1 MTYKSEFR
9 FQNEEEDNSYF
20 NELRNKA
27 LSEKEDPGPFIRFLE
42 NIFPFTKD
50 FEAGY
55 YDTLDYTPADTQ
67 DLMQKFLSK
76 ENSGLGF
83 QKTVKKDYVDFNGR
97 GPGTLYLSDNKGV
110 PTFNFYPKP
119 PEEWVQKNATSL
131 ARAEFVSNFFIHT
144 APVTTPFAMKT
155 QPTTVVLQNKF
166 GEKLKVPITTGGKT
180 LLQQRSANNYIRK
193 FNNETKKIEW
203 IKKNN
208 PGFLDPKAGKVN
220 NAQSAVNDVYNKSPI
235 DVRAIVTIAKKNKI
249 SYKQAEAYLEMLRTG
264 VKPDMDI
271 KPGSSMTKQLEEGT
285 TQGSGSVNK
294 ALARIQKIK
303 KDREDSL
310 RNAGIDPREYT
321 NMLQNNTGMP
331 GRGKNESYPDYSRR
345 ILTTYGARPDVNGE
359 LVMTSEAFANI
370 KNSSVR
376 REVAQLLLTD
386 INQGVKSSFL
396 QQTQIKNKK
405 LNQDLAEYNKKY
417 GARAD
422 LHHGYPSVIGIEF
435 FLDIPYMGTEWK
447 RRIAIANKYGNF
459 PGQPMV
465 EGKDNLTSLPSSI
478 PSTITKRKSG
488 IKRDNPA
495 YVEAKEGLAKLGRK
509 IPQHIHQIIHDSFLT
524 NEMGQTGQKF
534 WEKWEPI
541 IFRKGKKGWL
551 EAYEAFNE
559 IIARNRAMYNEALAQ
574 LEIFF
579 SKAALSENPEKLVE
593 LLEEYIAKGKITIG
607 QGLVRDKDGNVV
619 ITKEGTDTALSTMK
633 FVEYQQDAVQYIV
646 EDALRDFKKE
656 ANKLLEN
663 DPRLKDVAA
672 EVAEIPGL
680 TQAEIKRAEEL
691 LFKIKYYNSILLTDG
706 KSRAYQVTRISA
718 AQHKKHVDEYYEL
731 IQLKLPIEVPKGFIQ
746 LSVFKNTKL
755 PDLNRQLELILD
767 QQLELDL

>member
-1 MTYKSEFR
+1 MTQGNSGRKNWKRNPGYSIEDLVGPNFWERYNNRELGKEWVDTVIGGLEKSWTDLDDYHKKNIIGIGNFLGNAY
-9 FQNEEEDNSYF
+9 NEARSISPDEKWNPLAYIEAGAVRGIEGVVNTVGKVSDFVIGNPARGAGWLLGLDPRLREGMAIGAQLYF
-20 NELRNKA
+20 GPKA
-27 LSEKEDPGPFIRFLE
+27 LKG
-42 NIFPFTKD
+42 
-50 FEAGY
+50 
-55 YDTLDYTPADTQ
+55 
-67 DLMQKFLSK
+67 
-76 ENSGLGF
+76 
-83 QKTVKKDYVDFNGR
+83 VKKI
-97 GPGTLYLSDNKGV
+97 K
-110 PTFNFYPKP
+110 PKH
-119 PEEWVQKNATSL
+119 L
-131 ARAEFVSNFFIHT
+131 
-144 APVTTPFAMKT
+144 
-155 QPTTVVLQNKF
+155 
-166 GEKLKVPITTGGKT
+166 GITT
-180 LLQQRSANNYIRK
+180 
-193 FNNETKKIEW
+193 KIEPYVPPTQ
-203 IKKNN
+203 IGN
-208 PGFLDPKAGKVN
+208 
-220 NAQSAVNDVYNKSPI
+220 
-235 DVRAIVTIAKKNKI
+235 
-249 SYKQAEAYLEMLRTG
+249 
-264 VKPDMDI
+264 
-271 KPGSSMTKQLEEGT
+271 TKQLINITADAVDETFNLNPEIFRQANKIYKANPNIGMKKAI
-285 TQGSGSVNK
+285 QEAKLLSGFKPSQLITGDLPLNK
-294 ALARIQKIK
+294 IMGRIQKIA
-303 KDREDSL
+303 KDRNIPPDLKMS
-310 RNAGIDPREYT
+310 II
-321 NMLQNNTGMP
+321 QNNTGLP
-331 GRGKNESYPDYSRR
+331 GRGKNESYPDYVRR
-345 ILTTYGARPDVNGE
+345 MLTTYGARPDENGN
-359 LVMTSEAFANI
+359 LVMTTEAFGNI
-370 KNSSVR
+370 KNPNIR
-376 REVAQLLLTD
+376 REIAQLILTPLS
-386 INQGVKSSFL
+386 QGVKGSFL
-396 QQTQIKNKK
+396 KQKLPKNAK
-405 LNQDLAEYNKKY
+405 LNKDLEAYNKKY

-435 FLDIPYMGTEWK
+435 YLDNPHMGTQWK
-447 RRIAIANKYGNF
+447 EYQAIADKYNNV

-465 EGKDNLTSLPSSI
+465 DGRDNLVSLPSSI
-478 PSTITKRKSG
+478 PSTITNRKT
-488 IKRDNPA
+488 KEKTPNPD
-495 YVEAKEGLAKLGRK
+495 YVEAKEGLKKLGRK
-509 IPQHIHQIIHDSFLT
+509 IPQHLHQIIHDSFLT

-541 IFRKGKKGWL
+541 IIQKGKKGWL

-579 SKAALSENPEKLVE
+579 SKASLSENPEKLVE

-646 EDALRDFKKE
+646 EDALRDFKKD

>member
-1 MTYKSEFR
+1 MTTAPFR
-9 FQNEEEDNSYF
+9 FQEEEDEYSYF
-20 NELRNKA
+20 NELRDKK
-27 LSEKEDPGPFIRFLE
+27 LSQEKDPGPIIRFLE

-55 YDTLDYTPADTQ
+55 SDTLNYTPADTQ
-67 DLMQKFLSK
+67 DLMETFLSK

-83 QKTVKKDYVDFNGR
+83 QKTVKKDYTDFNGR
-97 GPGTLYLSDNKGV
+97 GPGTLYLSDDKGK

-119 PEEWVQKNATSL
+119 PPEWMAENATAL
-131 ARAEFVSNFFIHT
+131 ARAEFTANFFIHT
-144 APVTTPFAMKT
+144 APITTPFAMKT
-155 QPTTVVLQNKF
+155 QPTKVVLNDKF
-166 GEKLKVPITTGGKT
+166 LTKGKDVTGTLPGSKGGKT
-180 LLQQRSANNYIRK
+180 LLQQRKANKEILTEFEKTGY
-193 FNNETKKIEW
+193 
-203 IKKNN
+203 
-208 PGFLDPKAGKVN
+208 GKTN
-220 NAQSAVNDVYNKSPI
+220 IAQNAVNDVYNKSPV
-235 DVRAIVTIAKKNKI
+235 DVRAIVNIAKKNKI
-249 SYKQAEAYLEMLRTG
+249 SYKQAEAYLEMLKTG
-264 VKPDMDI
+264 VKPNMDI

-285 TQGSGSVNK
+285 TQGSGSINK
-294 ALARIQKIK
+294 ALSRLQKIK
-303 KDREDSL
+303 KDR
-310 RNAGIDPREYT
+310 GIDPNIK

-331 GRGKNESYPDYSRR
+331 GRGKDETYPDYVRR
-345 ILTTYGARPDVNGE
+345 MLTTYGARPDENGN
-359 LVMTSEAFANI
+359 LVMTREAFANI
-370 KNSSVR
+370 KNPNIR
-376 REVAQLLLTD
+376 REIAQLLLTPLS
-386 INQGVKSSFL
+386 QGVKGSFL
-396 QQTQIKNKK
+396 KQKLPKNAK
-405 LNQDLAEYNKKY
+405 LNKDLEAYNKKY

-435 FLDIPYMGTEWK
+435 YLDNPHMGAQWK
-447 RRIAIANKYGNF
+447 EYQAIADKYGNV

-465 EGKDNLTSLPSSI
+465 EGRDNLKSLPSSI
-478 PSTITKRKSG
+478 PSTITNRKT
-488 IKRDNPA
+488 KEKTPNPA

-574 LEIFF
+574 LDVFF
-579 SKAALSENPEKLVE
+579 SKASLSENPEKLVE
-593 LLEEYIAKGKITIG
+593 LLEQYVARGKITIG

-672 EVAEIPGL
+672 EVAGIPGL
-680 TQAEIKRAEEL
+680 TQAEIKRAEFL

-706 KSRAYQVTRISA
+706 KSRAYQVTQISA
-718 AQHKKHVDEYYEL
+718 AQHKKHVDEYYDL

>member
-1 MTYKSEFR
+1 MTTAPFL
-9 FQNEEEDNSYF
+9 FQNEEEDSYF

-55 YDTLDYTPADTQ
+55 SDTLNYTPADTQ
-67 DLMQKFLSK
+67 DLVEKFNSK

-83 QKTVKKDYVDFNGR
+83 QKTVQKDYVDFNGK
-97 GPGTLYLSDNKGV
+97 GPGTLYLSDNKGT

-119 PEEWVQKNATSL
+119 PAEWMQKNATAL
-131 ARAEFVSNFFIHT
+131 ARAEFTANFFIHT

-155 QPTTVVLQNKF
+155 QPTNVVLQDQY
-166 GEKLKVPITTGGKT
+166 GTKVKGPLPGSTGGKT
-180 LLQQRSANNYIRK
+180 LLQQRRDNNYIRRYEK
-193 FNNETKKIEW
+193 ETNKINFV
-203 IKKNN
+203 KNQGN
-208 PGFLDPKAGKVN
+208 K
-220 NAQSAVNDVYNKSPI
+220 AQSAVNDVYNKSPI
-235 DVRAIVTIAKKNKI
+235 DVRAIVNIAKKNKI

-264 VKPDMDI
+264 IRPNMDI

-294 ALARIQKIK
+294 ALARLQKIR
-303 KDREDSL
+303 KDR
-310 RNAGIDPREYT
+310 GIDPNIK

-331 GRGKNESYPDYSRR
+331 GRGKDETYPDYVRR
-345 ILTTYGARPDVNGE
+345 ILTTYGARPDENGN
-359 LVMTSEAFANI
+359 LVMTREAFGNI
-370 KNSSVR
+370 KNSNIR
-376 REVAQLLLTD
+376 REVAQLLLTPLS
-386 INQGVKSSFL
+386 QGVKGSFL
-396 QQTQIKNKK
+396 KQKLPKNAK
-405 LNQDLAEYNKKY
+405 LNKDLEAYNKKY

-435 FLDIPYMGTEWK
+435 YLDNPHMGAQWK
-447 RRIAIANKYGNF
+447 EYQAIADKYGNV

-465 EGKDNLTSLPSSI
+465 DGRDNLVSLPSSI
-478 PSTITKRKSG
+478 PSTITNRKT
-488 IKRDNPA
+488 KEKTPNPA

-541 IFRKGKKGWL
+541 IIQKGQKGWL

-574 LEIFF
+574 LEVFF
-579 SKAALSENPEKLVE
+579 SKASLSENPEKLVE
-593 LLEEYIAKGKITIG
+593 LLEQYVARGKITIG

-633 FVEYQQDAVQYIV
+633 FKEYQQDAVQYIV

-672 EVAEIPGL
+672 EVAGIPGL
-680 TQAEIKRAEEL
+680 TQAQIERAEFL

-706 KSRAYQVTRISA
+706 KSRAYQVTQISS

-731 IQLKLPIEVPKGFIQ
+731 IQLKLPIEIPKGFIQ

-755 PDLNRQLELILD
+755 PNLNRQLELILD

>member
-1 MTYKSEFR
+1 MTTAPFR
-9 FQNEEEDNSYF
+9 FQDEEEDSYF

-42 NIFPFTKD
+42 NIFPWTKGA
-50 FEAGY
+50 EAPY
-55 YDTLDYTPADTQ
+55 SDTLNYTPADTQ
-67 DLMQKFLSK
+67 ELVEKFYSK

-83 QKTVKKDYVDFNGR
+83 QKTVKKEYADFNGK
-97 GPGTLYLSDNKGV
+97 GPGTLYLSDKKGV
-110 PTFNFYPKP
+110 PTFNFFPKP
-119 PEEWVQKNATSL
+119 PEEWIANQNLINTRS
-131 ARAEFVSNFFIHT
+131 EFAANFFIHT

-155 QPTTVVLQNKF
+155 VPTNVVLQNQHGTKIK
-166 GEKLKVPITTGGKT
+166 GPLPGSKGGKT
-180 LLQQRSANNYIRK
+180 LLQQRRDNNYIRRYEK
-193 FNNETKKIEW
+193 ELKKAEFV
-203 IKKNN
+203 KNK
-208 PGFLDPKAGKVN
+208 GLDKVN
-220 NAQSAVNDVYNKSPI
+220 TAQSAVNDVYNMSPI

-264 VKPDMDI
+264 VKPNMDI
-271 KPGSSMTKQLEEGT
+271 KPGSSMTKQLKEGT
-285 TQGSGSVNK
+285 TQGSGSVNE
-294 ALARIQKIK
+294 AFSRIMKIK
-303 KDREDSL
+303 KDR
-310 RNAGIDPREYT
+310 GIDPNLK
-321 NMLQNNTGMP
+321 NMLQNNTGLP

-370 KNSSVR
+370 KNSSVK

-386 INQGVKSSFL
+386 INQGVKGSFL
-396 QQTQIKNKK
+396 QESKIKNKK
-405 LNQDLAEYNKKY
+405 LNQDLAAYNKKY

-447 RRIAIANKYGNF
+447 RRMAIANKYGNF

-495 YVEAKEGLAKLGRK
+495 YVEAKEGLEKEGRK

-524 NEMGQTGQKF
+524 NEMGQSGKKF
-534 WEKWEPI
+534 WEKWDPI
-541 IFRKGKKGWL
+541 IIQKGEAGWL
-551 EAYEAFNE
+551 EAYEAYNE
-559 IIARNRAMYNEALAQ
+559 IIARNRAMYMEALAQ
-574 LEIFF
+574 LDIFF
-579 SKAALSENPEKLVE
+579 SKASLSENPEKLVE
-593 LLEEYIAKGKITIG
+593 LLEEYISKGKITIG

-633 FVEYQQDAVQYIV
+633 FKEYQQDAVQYIV
-646 EDALRDFKKE
+646 EDALRDFKKD

-680 TQAEIKRAEEL
+680 TQAEIKRAEFL

-718 AQHKKHVDEYYEL
+718 AQHKKHVDEYYDL

-755 PDLNRQLELILD
+755 PDLNKQLELILD

>member
-1 MTYKSEFR
+1 MTQSSFR
-9 FQNEEEDNSYF
+9 FQDEEEDSYF

-27 LSEKEDPGPFIRFLE
+27 LSEKEDPGPFIKFLE
-42 NIFPFTKD
+42 NIFPFTKG
-50 FEAGY
+50 FEGGY
-55 YDTLDYTPADTQ
+55 SDTLNYTPADTQ
-67 DLMQKFLSK
+67 DLVEKFNSK

-83 QKTVKKDYVDFNGR
+83 QKTVKKDYVDFDGR
-97 GPGTLYLSDNKGV
+97 GPGTLYLSDKKGV
-110 PTFNFYPKP
+110 PTFNFFPKP
-119 PEEWVQKNATSL
+119 PAEWMQNNATAL
-131 ARAEFVSNFFIHT
+131 ARSEFVANFFIHT

-155 QPTTVVLQNKF
+155 QPTNVVLQDQYGTNIK
-166 GEKLKVPITTGGKT
+166 GPLPGTGGKT
-180 LLQQRSANNYIRK
+180 LLQQRRSNNYVRRYEK
-193 FNNETKKIEW
+193 ETNKINFV
-203 IKKNN
+203 KNQGN
-208 PGFLDPKAGKVN
+208 K
-220 NAQSAVNDVYNKSPI
+220 AQSAVNDVYNKSPI
-235 DVRAIVTIAKKNKI
+235 DVRAIVNIAKKNKI

-264 VKPDMDI
+264 IRPNMDI

-294 ALARIQKIK
+294 AIARIQKIK

-310 RNAGIDPREYT
+310 RNSGIDPKNLK

-331 GRGKNESYPDYSRR
+331 GRGKDESYPDYSRR
-345 ILTTYGARPDVNGE
+345 ILTTYGARPDANGQ
-359 LVMTSEAFANI
+359 LVMTSEAFAKI
-370 KNSSVR
+370 KNSATR

-386 INQGVKSSFL
+386 INQGVKGSFL
-396 QQTQIKNKK
+396 QETKIKNKK
-405 LNQDLAEYNKKY
+405 LNEDLAAYNKKY
-417 GARAD
+417 AARAD

-465 EGKDNLTSLPSSI
+465 EGKDNLTSLASSI

-495 YVEAKEGLAKLGRK
+495 YVEAKKGLEKEGRK

-524 NEMGQTGQKF
+524 NEMGQSGKKF
-534 WEKWEPI
+534 WEKWDPI
-541 IFRKGKKGWL
+541 IIQKGEAGWL

-559 IIARNRAMYNEALAQ
+559 IIARNRAMYMEALAQ
-574 LEIFF
+574 LDIFF
-579 SKAALSENPEKLVE
+579 SKAALTENPEKLVE
-593 LLEEYIAKGKITIG
+593 LLEEYVGKGKITIG

-646 EDALRDFKKE
+646 EDALRDFKKD

-672 EVAEIPGL
+672 EVAGIPGL

-718 AQHKKHVDEYYEL
+718 AQHKKHVDEYYQL

>member
-9 FQNEEEDNSYF
+9 FQPEEDKYSYFRELQSKAKSEEEDPS
-20 NELRNKA
+20 R
-27 LSEKEDPGPFIRFLE
+27 IVQFLE
-42 NIFPFTKD
+42 NLFPWTKQ
-50 FEAGY
+50 FEGNY
-55 YDTLDYTPADTQ
+55 SDTLNYTPADTQ

-83 QKTVKKDYVDFNGR
+83 QKTVTKDYTDFNGK
-97 GPGTLYLSDNKGV
+97 GPGRLYIIDKKGV
-110 PTFNFYPKP
+110 PTFTFFPTPP
-119 PEEWVQKNATSL
+119 PEWVEKNATAL
-131 ARAEFVSNFFIHT
+131 ARTEFAANFFIHT

-155 QPTTVVLQNKF
+155 QPTKVVLQNNF
-166 GEKLKVPITTGGKT
+166 GEQLKVPITTGGKT
-180 LLQQRSANNYIRK
+180 LLQQRSSNNYIRK

-203 IKKNN
+203 IKKNK

-235 DVRAIVTIAKKNKI
+235 DVRAIIKIAKMNKI

-264 VKPDMDI
+264 VRPNMDI

-294 ALARIQKIK
+294 QLARMQKIK

-310 RNAGIDPREYT
+310 RNAGIDPKELK

-331 GRGKNESYPDYSRR
+331 GRGKDESYPDYVRR
-345 ILTTYGARPDVNGE
+345 ILTTYGARPDENGN
-359 LVMTSEAFANI
+359 LVMTREAFANI
-370 KNSSVR
+370 KNPNIR
-376 REVAQLLLTD
+376 REVAQLLLTPLS
-386 INQGVKSSFL
+386 QGVKGSFL
-396 QQTQIKNKK
+396 KQKLPKNAK
-405 LNQDLAEYNKKY
+405 LNKDLEAYNKKY

-435 FLDIPYMGTEWK
+435 YLDNPHMGAQWK
-447 RRIAIANKYGNF
+447 EYQAIADKYGNV

-465 EGKDNLTSLPSSI
+465 DGRDNLVSLPSSI
-478 PSTITKRKSG
+478 PSTITNRKT
-488 IKRDNPA
+488 KEKTPNPA
-495 YVEAKEGLAKLGRK
+495 YVKAKEGLAKLGRK

-541 IFRKGKKGWL
+541 IIQKGEAGWL

-633 FVEYQQDAVQYIV
+633 FKEYQQDAVQYIV
-646 EDALRDFKKE
+646 EDALRDFKKD

-680 TQAEIKRAEEL
+680 TQAQIKRAEFL

-706 KSRAYQVTRISA
+706 KSRAYQVTQISA

>member
-1 MTYKSEFR
+1 MTETPFR
-9 FQNEEEDNSYF
+9 FQDKEEDSYF

-55 YDTLDYTPADTQ
+55 SDTLNYTPADTQ
-67 DLMQKFLSK
+67 DLVEKFNSK

-83 QKTVKKDYVDFNGR
+83 QKTVKKDYVDFNGK
-97 GPGTLYLSDNKGV
+97 GPGTLYLSDNKGT

-119 PEEWVQKNATSL
+119 PAEWMQKNATAL
-131 ARAEFVSNFFIHT
+131 ARAEFTANFFIHT

-155 QPTTVVLQNKF
+155 QPTNVVLQDQY
-166 GEKLKVPITTGGKT
+166 GTKVKGPLPGSTGGKT
-180 LLQQRSANNYIRK
+180 LLQQRRDNNYIRRYEK
-193 FNNETKKIEW
+193 ETNKINFV
-203 IKKNN
+203 KNQGN
-208 PGFLDPKAGKVN
+208 K
-220 NAQSAVNDVYNKSPI
+220 AQSAVNDVYNKSPI

-264 VKPDMDI
+264 VRPNMDI
-271 KPGSSMTKQLEEGT
+271 KPGSSMTKQLKE
-285 TQGSGSVNK
+285 S
-294 ALARIQKIK
+294 
-303 KDREDSL
+303 KDDDLTRGYRKDGIFDPNRDDSTKFMFKEDSM
-310 RNAGIDPREYT
+310 GDY
-321 NMLQNNTGMP
+321 P
-331 GRGKNESYPDYSRR
+331 GRKKSETYPNYSRR
-345 ILTTYGARPDVNGE
+345 ILTTYGARPDANGQ
-359 LVMTSEAFANI
+359 LIMTSEAFANI
-370 KNSSVR
+370 KNSSIR

-386 INQGVKSSFL
+386 INQGVKGSFL
-396 QQTQIKNKK
+396 QQSQIKNKQ
-405 LNQDLAEYNKKY
+405 LNKDLEAYNIKY
-417 GARAD
+417 GARSD

-447 RRIAIANKYGNF
+447 RRIAIANKHGNF

-495 YVEAKEGLAKLGRK
+495 YVEAKEGLEKEGRK

-524 NEMGQTGQKF
+524 NEMGQSGKKF
-534 WEKWEPI
+534 WEKWDPI
-541 IFRKGKKGWL
+541 IIQKGEAGWL
-551 EAYEAFNE
+551 EAYEAYNE
-559 IIARNRAMYNEALAQ
+559 IIARNRAMYREALAQ
-574 LEIFF
+574 LDVFF
-579 SKAALSENPEKLVE
+579 SKAELSGNPEKLVE
-593 LLEEYIAKGKITIG
+593 LLEEYVAKGKITIG

-646 EDALRDFKKE
+646 EDALRDFKKD

-672 EVAEIPGL
+672 EVAGIPGL
-680 TQAEIKRAEEL
+680 TQAEIKTAEEL
-691 LFKIKYYNSILLTDG
+691 LFKIKYYNSILLTAG

-718 AQHKKHVDEYYEL
+718 SDHKKNVDKYYEL